1 MCWKNWAE
9 ETNMADRDDVMLD
22 YLMEMGTM
30 KPQADKIAQQ
40 QAMVQALRQNAAPPQ
55 MPQTRGRL
63 QPASNPL
70 EMLGS
75 IANAG
80 AGAYAQQQANTMGDQ
95 YSADRMAALGR
106 VRQRQ
111 QQPPMG
117 AVPPAGGGS
126 FDNPYAQAFGS
137 PQAGG

>member
-1 MCWKNWAE
+1 
-9 ETNMADRDDVMLD
+9 
-22 YLMEMGTM
+22 MEMGTM

-75 IANAG
+75 VANAG
-80 AGAYAQQQANTMGDQ
+80 AGAYAQQQATPWGTSTAPTAWPP
-95 YSADRMAALGR
+95 SAGCASASSSRRWARL
-106 VRQRQ
+106 
-111 QQPPMG
+111 
-117 AVPPAGGGS
+117 PPAGGGS
-126 FDNPYAQAFGS
+126 FDNPYAQASDRPRPGVEDRPCS
-137 PQAGG
+137 MTLSTAS

>member
-1 MCWKNWAE
+1 
-9 ETNMADRDDVMLD
+9 MADRDDVMLD

-40 QAMVQALRQNAAPPQ
+40 QAMVQALRQNAQ
-55 MPQTRGRL
+55 MPEAPNMGGRL
-63 QPASNPL
+63 HPASNPMA
-70 EMLGS
+70 MLGS

-126 FDNPYAQAFGS
+126 FDNPYAQAYGT